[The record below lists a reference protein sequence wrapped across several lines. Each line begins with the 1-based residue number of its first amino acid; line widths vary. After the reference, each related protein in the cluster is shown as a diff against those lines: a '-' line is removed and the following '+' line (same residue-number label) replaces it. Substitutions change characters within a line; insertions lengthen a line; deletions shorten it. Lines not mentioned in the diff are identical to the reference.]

1 MPRRLTPAQAQA
13 KLEAVLAQA
22 MRSADPLAELQQAA
36 TDPSLPPGLRR
47 ALAGADGDG
56 VRLAALLVC
65 KLRFERLIRACA
77 EAEELF
83 TADPEQF
90 AATFRRYHEAV
101 PPTDFFP
108 PREAQRFRLF
118 LAGDAADSES
128 AQEGQQG
135 PPVPRQ

>member
-1 MPRRLTPAQAQA
+1 
-13 KLEAVLAQA
+13 
-22 MRSADPLAELQQAA
+22 MRSAEPLAELQQAA
-36 TDPSLPPGLRR
+36 ADPSLPAELRR
-47 ALAGADGDG
+47 ALSSADGDG
-56 VRLAALLVC
+56 VQLAALLIC
-65 KLRFERLIRACA
+65 KLRFERLIRACP

-83 TADPEQF
+83 TADPERF

-118 LAGDAADSES
+118 LAGDAAVSSES

-135 PPVPRQ
+135 PPVPRR